1 MRELRATIEILIL
14 ARFLF
19 ISRRSINLY
28 ATGAIR
34 PKADF
39 SDRHMLTNHP
49 RGSYSHPS

>member
-28 ATGAIR
+28 ATGVIR
-34 PKADF
+34 PKLDLRF
-39 SDRHMLTNHP
+39 KDLYLLSEP
-49 RGSYSHPS
+49 Y

>member
-28 ATGAIR
+28 ATGVIR
-34 PKADF
+34 PIEDA
-39 SDRHMLTNHP
+39 
-49 RGSYSHPS
+49 